1 MWVREDFVFLCSNSC
16 SYLSAAAADDDD
28 VDVATVVASAS
39 CVVGMVNDD

>member
-16 SYLSAAAADDDD
+16 SCLSAAAADD